1 MLDLFQMY
9 EDEKFY
15 LDKFQIYNWGTFSGY
30 HSFNISK
37 LGTVITGQ
45 SGSGKS
51 TILDA
56 NSALLVPSIK
66 RRYNLASTNDGKKR
80 SDRNDVTYMLGA
92 WSKKSDNNNQEKTQ
106 FLRTAPNYSVL
117 AQTYKSGDGRT
128 VTICQLIY
136 LNKKSMAQDD
146 IKRIYLIINRDFS
159 IKEIKHF
166 ESVKQLKELLPQAN
180 NFRYCDTPTEYFNL
194 LREELGIDSEK
205 ALSLLH
211 KAQSAK
217 NLGNIDAFL
226 KDFMIDEP
234 ETYDVVRQMS
244 TQFININQTY
254 EHIRSLES
262 QIDLLK
268 EIDSFEKELVNLKL
282 NEKNVTSNRDY
293 RQDYSN
299 LLKREISKRASIQ
312 LETDVMSHNA
322 EILSNRETSAKHEQ
336 TLIDLNVEYQSE
348 GGSAIAKLKGTQ
360 QHIIDSQQGI
370 KTSLGQF
377 KDALKK
383 CDIPSDITD
392 EQSFA
397 EAIASCSKKERELER
412 VSTSL
417 FIDAGHALVELDRL
431 EEQREKVERDLALMK
446 DSNSMIDGRAA
457 RIRNEICEHL
467 GLNVDDLPYAAEYL
481 RVKKSE
487 MQWVGSIER
496 LLHSFGLT
504 LLVTNEHFNEVTEF
518 VNAHHLN
525 GILQYDHVES
535 LNYKHASNLH
545 ADSVVNKLE
554 CKSGALYSYV
564 AARISELFGDY
575 RCFNDISD
583 FKNEAVKGL
592 TKEGLIRQGVRRYRK
607 DDRFNIND
615 RGRWIL
621 GWTNEEKMA
630 SLQAR
635 LHDLKTKIEDA
646 RRKKDQAAK
655 SNSLNNQSI
664 VLMQGLAK
672 IKFSDIDLLGACK
685 RADDLAA
692 QINKLENGNDRLKSL
707 SDAIEQITNEKKAI
721 DQLIINLIVERD
733 KLANKKKEAEDLI
746 KEIDNKADIVIP
758 NEVQAALS
766 ELYSVNT
773 DKATLSVV
781 LQKDEEVK
789 DSILE
794 SLKTISTSIGKV
806 EASIQQCLERFVNR
820 FPEVEAEQ
828 GLKSDLDEL
837 IHFLNYYE
845 RITNEDIVRF
855 KKKFE
860 HLLND
865 TLVNHVTGLRNKL
878 AWARQTI
885 ETRLEETNEA
895 LSTVDYNNGRY
906 LKIDFNTIANQDATQ
921 CKSML
926 KRVTEDLADI
936 SDAGKTRRFNEIKVF
951 IDRFNSSEPADK
963 TFIQNALDIRKQIS
977 FYAKEIDP
985 EKPDVNGPIHGTDGE
1000 LSGGQ
1005 KEKLTATVMA
1015 AALRYHLTGDN
1026 RKIPT
1031 FAPIVLDEA
1040 FIRTDANF
1048 TNTVLNVYKKMGFQ
1062 LIIGTPN
1069 KSLTVIEPFVDN
1081 AISIG
1086 IEQEKYSYM
1095 RDLEIGYD
1103 DQERFYMKQGEIL
1116 TDD

>member
-30 HSFNISK
+30 HSFNTSK

-45 SGSGKS
+45 SGAGKS

-56 NSALLVPSIK
+56 NSALLVPSVK

-92 WSKKSDNNNQEKTQ
+92 WSKKGDNNNQEKTQ

-136 LNKKSMAQDD
+136 LNKKSMTQDD

-159 IKEIKHF
+159 IKEIKRF
-166 ESVKQLKELLPQAN
+166 ESLKQLKALFPPAN
-180 NFRYCDTPTEYFNL
+180 DFRYPDTPTEYFNL

-244 TQFININQTY
+244 TQFIDINQTY
-254 EHIRSLES
+254 EHIRSLEN
-262 QIDLLK
+262 QIELLE
-268 EIDSFEKELVNLKL
+268 EIDGFEKELVNLKL
-282 NEKNVTSNRDY
+282 DEKNVTSNRDY
-293 RQDYSN
+293 RQSYSD
-299 LLKREISKRASIQ
+299 LLKREISKRVSIQ
-312 LETDVMSHNA
+312 LETDVTRLNA
-322 EILSNRETSAKHEQ
+322 EIVSNRETSAKHDQ
-336 TLIDLNVEYQSE
+336 TLIDLNVEYRSA
-348 GGSAIAKLKGTQ
+348 GGDAIAKLKNTQ
-360 QHIIDSQQGI
+360 QDIIDSQQGI
-370 KTSLGQF
+370 KTSLEQF
-377 KDALKK
+377 KGALKK

-397 EAIASCSKKERELER
+397 EALASCRKKERELEG
-412 VSTSL
+412 VSKSL
-417 FIDAGHALVELDRL
+417 FIDAGHASVKLEGL
-431 EEQREKVERDLALMK
+431 EEHKEKVETDLALMK

-457 RIRNEICEHL
+457 RIRNEICKHL

-487 MQWVGSIER
+487 MQWAGSIER
-496 LLHSFGLT
+496 LLHSFSLT
-504 LLVTNEHFNEVTEF
+504 LLVTDEHFNEVTEF
-518 VNAHHLN
+518 VNSHHLK
-525 GILQYDHVES
+525 GILQYNHVES
-535 LNYKHASNLH
+535 LNYQHASNLH
-545 ADSVVNKLE
+545 TDSVVNKLE
-554 CKSGALYSYV
+554 CKSGDLYSYV
-564 AARISELFGDY
+564 AAKISELFGDY
-575 RCFNDISD
+575 RCFNDISS
-583 FKNEAVKGL
+583 FKKEEVKGL

-621 GWTNEEKMA
+621 GWNNEEKIA
-630 SLQAR
+630 SLQSR
-635 LHDLKTKIEDA
+635 LYDLETKIKDA
-646 RRKKDQAAK
+646 RQKEDQAAK
-655 SNSLNNQSI
+655 SNTLNNQSI

-672 IKFSDIDLLGACK
+672 VKFSDIDLLGACK
-685 RADDLAA
+685 RADDLAK
-692 QINKLENGNDRLKSL
+692 QINNLENGNDKLKSL
-707 SDAIEQITNEKKAI
+707 SDSIEQIANEKESI
-721 DQLIINLIVERD
+721 DQLIVDLTIKREKQESEKNNVENLIT
-733 KLANKKKEAEDLI
+733 
-746 KEIDNKADIVIP
+746 EIDNKAIVVIP
-758 NEVQAALS
+758 NEVQSALS

-773 DKATLSVV
+773 DTATLSLVS
-781 LQKDEEVK
+781 QKDEIVK
-789 DSILE
+789 DSILG
-794 SLKTISTSIGKV
+794 SLNIISASIGKV
-806 EASIQQCLERFVNR
+806 EGSIRQRLERFVNR

-828 GLKSDLDEL
+828 GLKADLVEL
-837 IHFLNYYE
+837 NHFLNYYE

-865 TLVNHVTGLRNKL
+865 TLINHVTGLRNKL

-885 ETRLEETNEA
+885 EGRLEETNEA

-906 LKIDFNTIANQDATQ
+906 LKIDFNTIVNQDAAQ
-921 CKSML
+921 CKLML

-936 SDAGKTRRFNEIKVF
+936 SDAGKTRRFNEIKAF

-985 EKPDVNGPIHGTDGE
+985 ENPEDNGPIHGTDGE

-1026 RKIPT
+1026 RNIPT

-1086 IEQEKYSYM
+1086 IEQEKHSYI
-1095 RDLEIGYD
+1095 RELEIGYD
-1103 DQERFYMKQGEIL
+1103 EEERFYMKQGELL

>member
-1 MLDLFQMY
+1 MADLFQMY
-9 EDEKFY
+9 EDEKFH

-45 SGSGKS
+45 SGAGKS

-56 NSALLVPSIK
+56 NSALLVPSGK

-92 WSKKSDNNNQEKTQ
+92 WSKKGDNNNQEKTQ

-136 LNKKSMAQDD
+136 LNKKSTSQDD

-159 IKEIKHF
+159 IKEIKRF
-166 ESVKQLKELLPQAN
+166 ESLKQLKALLPPAN
-180 NFRYCDTPTEYFNL
+180 DFRYCDTPTEYFNL

-254 EHIRSLES
+254 EHIRSLER
-262 QIDLLK
+262 QIEILK
-268 EIDSFEKELVNLKL
+268 EVDGFEKELVNLKL
-282 NEKNVTSNRDY
+282 DETKETLNRDY
-293 RQDYSN
+293 RQDYSD
-299 LLKREISKRASIQ
+299 LLKRDISKRVSIQ
-312 LETDVMSHNA
+312 LETDIMRLNA
-322 EILSNRETSAKHEQ
+322 EIESKDETSAKHNQ
-336 TLIDLNVEYQSE
+336 TLIDLNVEYQSA
-348 GGSAIAKLKGTQ
+348 GGDAIAKLKNTRQ
-360 QHIIDSQQGI
+360 DIIDSQQGI
-370 KTSLGQF
+370 KTTLEQF
-377 KDALKK
+377 KGALKK

-397 EAIASCSKKERELER
+397 EALASCKKKERELEG
-412 VSTSL
+412 VSKSL
-417 FIDAGHALVELDRL
+417 FTDAGDASVELKDL
-431 EEQREKVERDLALMK
+431 KEQKEKVETDLALMK
-446 DSNSMIDGRAA
+446 DSNSMIDGHAA

-467 GLNVDDLPYAAEYL
+467 GLSIDDLPYAAEYL
-481 RVKKSE
+481 RVKSE
-487 MQWVGSIER
+487 TQWTGSIER

-504 LLVTNEHFNEVTEF
+504 LLVTDEHFNEVTEF
-518 VNAHHLN
+518 VNSHHLK
-525 GILQYDHVES
+525 GVLQYNHVES
-535 LNYKHASNLH
+535 LNYQHASNLH

-554 CKSGALYSYV
+554 CKSGNLSGYV
-564 AARISELFGDY
+564 TAKISELFGDY
-575 RCFNDISD
+575 RCFNDISS

-592 TKEGLIRQGVRRYRK
+592 TKEGLIRQGARRYRK

-615 RGRWIL
+615 RGRWVL
-621 GWTNEEKMA
+621 GWTNEEKIA
-630 SLQAR
+630 SLQSR
-635 LHDLKTKIEDA
+635 LHDLETKIEDA
-646 RRKKDQAAK
+646 RQKKEQAIN
-655 SNSLNNQSI
+655 SNTLNNQSM

-672 IKFSDIDLLGACK
+672 VKFSDIDLLGACK
-685 RADDLAA
+685 RADDLTK
-692 QINKLENGNDRLKSL
+692 QIYNLENGNDKLKSL
-707 SDAIEQITNEKKAI
+707 SDSIEQTTKEKKSI
-721 DQLIINLIVERD
+721 DQVIVDLAIKRDKRETEKKNAENLIT
-733 KLANKKKEAEDLI
+733 
-746 KEIDNKADIVIP
+746 EIDNKAIVVIP
-758 NEVQAALS
+758 NEVQSALS

-773 DKATLSVV
+773 DTATLSVV
-781 LQKDEEVK
+781 LQKDEAVK
-789 DSILE
+789 DSILG

-806 EASIQQCLERFVNR
+806 EASIRQRLERFVNR

-885 ETRLEETNEA
+885 EDRLEETNEA

-906 LKIDFNTIANQDATQ
+906 LKIDFNTIANQDAAQ

-936 SDAGKTRRFNEIKVF
+936 SDAGKTRRFNEIKAF

-985 EKPDVNGPIHGTDGE
+985 ENPEVNGPIHGTDGE

-1015 AALRYHLTGDN
+1015 AALRFHLTGDN
-1026 RKIPT
+1026 RNIPT

-1086 IEQEKYSYM
+1086 IEQEKHSYM

-1103 DQERFYMKQGEIL
+1103 EEERFYMKQGELL